1 MTSSR
6 QNIGNSI
13 HSLNIFMDILG
24 IDLVKNNRSND
35 HSKYY
40 IKNYFHHMNSLP
52 FINCKRVHPVL
63 NSQRQS
69 CLKRDNMRDWNSPN
83 PELAR

>member
-40 IKNYFHHMNSLP
+40 IKNYSSLP